1 MAESQDGGKRKVK
14 KMKTKTKNPGAD
26 FKWKP
31 ISITEEALYSLDQDV
46 GFCGLEELDEQDWGK
61 MDEVFQQRAQLIE
74 EATGEQEERPAKKQK
89 KTKMEPQEDGSSAVT
104 LSAHDAKQAEHRD
117 AAKLK
122 RRERLQAK
130 KQKAKEKKQQVKQD
144 KSAKKTQ
151 LVKSKP
157 TAASASDVAAPV
169 RRADVSAW
177 KQYALHGDILMALA
191 RVGFEHPTPIQQ
203 ECLPAAIRHRKDV
216 VGAAKTGSGK
226 TLAFGLPIVNYL
238 LNNQTLR
245 AGSAPPQEVE
255 VEQDDE
261 EGATESTAPTQT
273 RKKQASDV
281 VQAVILTPTRELA
294 IQIKDHLA
302 IITQDTPIQVM
313 ALVGG
318 MAIPKQRRLL
328 SYKPHIVI
336 ATPGR
341 LWELISEGE
350 PHLSTIS
357 SSRFLVLD
365 EADRMVEVGHFPEV
379 TNILAA
385 IYKHEVNS
393 ENSEKEDEKKPK
405 QKIQR
410 QTFLFS
416 ATLMMNPQD
425 RQKGKNQPRKSDDR
439 MNELMQRVRFRGDPE
454 IIDLTN
460 KDRLPSQLEISA
472 LECVDEDKDYY
483 LYYFLCRYKGRT
495 VVFVNAISAARR
507 LMGVLAHLD
516 VNAVALHASM
526 QQKQRLKKLD
536 KFKRDENSVLIAT
549 DVAARG
555 LDIPLVKY
563 VVHYQMPRTAEIY
576 VHRSGRTARAE
587 SSGFSMALVGPKELN
602 FYRQTCQALG
612 MGGGLPQFPV
622 DAMYMGQVKK
632 RVNLARKI
640 DSQMHQVQKKASQK
654 SWFEKYAKELDVIMD
669 DAVVDDENDTQRE
682 KQQASARL
690 SSLQAELKKALTE
703 PLLPRGVSKKF
714 LTTALDM
721 SLPSLLDQNKNTDAA
736 EDLRKG
742 KKRLRR

>member
-1 MAESQDGGKRKVK
+1 
-14 KMKTKTKNPGAD
+14 
-26 FKWKP
+26 
-31 ISITEEALYSLDQDV
+31 
-46 GFCGLEELDEQDWGK
+46 
-61 MDEVFQQRAQLIE
+61 MDEMFQQRAQLIE
-74 EATGEQEERPAKKQK
+74 EATDAQEEERPVKKQK
-89 KTKMEPQEDGSSAVT
+89 KAKMETKEDGSSVT
-104 LSAHDAKQAEHRD
+104 LSPHDAKQAEHKD

-122 RRERLQAK
+122 RMERLKAK
-130 KQKAKEKKQQVKQD
+130 KQRAKEKKQN
-144 KSAKKTQ
+144 AKDQKNTKMQ

-157 TAASASDVAAPV
+157 TPATASASATAAAV
-169 RRADVSAW
+169 KMSDVSAW

-191 RVGFEHPTPIQQ
+191 RVGFQHPTPIQQ

-226 TLAFGLPIVNYL
+226 TLAFGLPILNYL

-245 AGSAPPQEVE
+245 AGVTPQEVE

-261 EGATESTAPTQT
+261 GATDNTGPTQT

-281 VQAVILTPTRELA
+281 VQAIILTPTRELA

-302 IITQDTPIQVM
+302 VITQDTPIQVM

-393 ENSEKEDEKKPK
+393 EENSEKEEEKKPK

-439 MNELMQRVRFRGDPE
+439 MNELMQRIRFRGDPE

-507 LMGVLAHLD
+507 LMGVLSHLD

-640 DSQMHQVQKKASQK
+640 DSQTHQVQKKASQK

-690 SSLQAELKKALTE
+690 SSLQAELKKALAE

-721 SLPSLLDQNKNTDAA
+721 SLPSLLDQNKNTDAS